1 MKFNTP
7 GEVMDFLT
15 SNIKTSYKQRYS
27 SVSILNEGVSYKKI
41 KFETVARWELH
52 DTIQE
57 LLNANSVNYELK
69 KTSEQTNL
77 EVFYIQTGNVTT
89 RILIKPKGGR
99 EWLKQGFWNEA
110 LASLSNWKQLINTP
124 DNQTEFEVL
133 RQFNEQI
140 ANLGNG
146 KPVDVQIKGGIFK
159 DIIGMVS
166 GPPGHKADFMG
177 IDKNGEPVF
186 FISHKAGNTVK
197 DFQQYSGISNR
208 SGQSIYNHE
217 EIKSFRK
224 DISEKTSE
232 EFRNKM
238 FYRNIEDV
246 NLKKYSVFGKDYMKT
261 KLSSNNINFFA
272 QGKPIFTIVRRTS
285 KHTHATLK
293 LNFTTKLISRKQIDQ
308 LSREYEPY
316 LGARQGEAYRTVD
329 GTDSGGSR
337 VTGVRAGVFAKG
349 YIESRTSE
357 KI

>member
-1 MKFNTP
+1 
-7 GEVMDFLT
+7 MDFLV

-27 SVSILNEGVSYKKI
+27 SVAILSEGVSYKKI
-41 KFETVARWELH
+41 KFETQSRWELH
-52 DTIQE
+52 DSIQE
-57 LLNANSVNYELK
+57 LLNSNNVSYELK

-77 EVFYIQTGNVTT
+77 EVFYIPTGKVTT

-110 LASLSNWKQLINTP
+110 LQSLSNWKALLHTP
-124 DNQTEFEVL
+124 DNQVEFEVL
-133 RQFNEQI
+133 RQFNDKI
-140 ANLGNG
+140 ATLGNG
-146 KPVDVQIKGGIFK
+146 KPVEVQIKGAIYK
-159 DIIGMVS
+159 DIVGMVS

-177 IDKNGEPVF
+177 INKNGEAVF

-208 SGQSIYNHE
+208 SGQTIYNHE
-217 EIKSFRK
+217 EVKSFRK
-224 DISEKTSE
+224 DISEKSSE

-238 FYRNIEDV
+238 YYRSIDDV
-246 NLKKYSVFGKDYMKT
+246 KLKQYAVFGKDYMNSKF
-261 KLSSNNINFFA
+261 SSNNINFFA
-272 QGKPIFTIVRRTS
+272 QGRPVFTVIRRSTKTTNS
-285 KHTHATLK
+285 TLK
-293 LNFTTKLISRKQIDQ
+293 LDFTTKLISRRQIDQ